1 MRGQTRAVNKGLTQ
15 ASGGR
20 AEKAFTFSHYVPC
33 FIIWTIWERGGL
45 PAATSGLHA
54 RLEGSALAIL
64 AVSPD
69 MRAGL
74 LRRRGVDI
82 EMFLYGFAFLLI
94 ETKFVTAMNLL
105 WGAIWLTSAV
115 VFGAILFTILIG
127 TVVMQLKP
135 VPWALAG
142 VGLVIAL
149 LTTYAI
155 PLEALLRTDPPTR
168 LALSVLYVAAPVIF
182 ASLIFAARF
191 KVRPAADLAF
201 GWNLLGAVVGG
212 LAEFF
217 SMALGFRAMTLVAIT
232 AYLLAFLVA
241 RRSPDGASPP
251 DVESPAYGDRPLEV
265 GATA

>member
-1 MRGQTRAVNKGLTQ
+1 MFHNLDHLGARWPP
-15 ASGGR
+15 GR
-20 AEKAFTFSHYVPC
+20 D
-33 FIIWTIWERGGL
+33 ER
-45 PAATSGLHA
+45 PARPT
-54 RLEGSALAIL
+54 EGSALAIL

-142 VGLVIAL
+142 VGLIAL

-168 LALSVLYVAAPVIF
+168 LALSVLYMAAPVIF

-201 GWNLLGAVVGG
+201 GWNLPGAVVGG

-241 RRSPDGASPP
+241 RRSPDGVSPP

>member
-1 MRGQTRAVNKGLTQ
+1 M
-15 ASGGR
+15 GR
-20 AEKAFTFSHYVPC
+20 NLVDLG
-33 FIIWTIWERGGL
+33 GGL
-45 PAATSGLHA
+45 WSDP
-54 RLEGSALAIL
+54 
-64 AVSPD
+64 
-69 MRAGL
+69 L
-74 LRRRGVDI
+74 L
-82 EMFLYGFAFLLI
+82 
-94 ETKFVTAMNLL
+94 
-105 WGAIWLTSAV
+105 
-115 VFGAILFTILIG
+115 TILIG
-127 TVVMQLKP
+127 TVVMELKP

-149 LTTYAI
+149 LITYAI
-155 PLEALLRTDPPTR
+155 PLGALLRTDPPTR
-168 LALSVLYVAAPVIF
+168 LALSILYVAAPVIF

-241 RRSPDGASPP
+241 RRSPDGAPP
-251 DVESPAYGDRPLEV
+251 PAVESPAPGDRHLEV

>member
-20 AEKAFTFSHYVPC
+20 AKKAFTFSHCVPC

-168 LALSVLYVAAPVIF
+168 LALSVLYMAAPV
-182 ASLIFAARF
+182 IFAARF